1 MMLLCF
7 QSDAHFNHRIFQ
19 CSLLGP
25 TGQGDATVKLD
36 TA

>member
-1 MMLLCF
+1 MMLICF

-25 TGQGDATVKLD
+25 TGPGDAAVKLD